1 MVSYVNRVASNVH
14 GLDELIEGGFPK
26 RSAISLVGPE
36 GSGKSLLAQ
45 EIMWGLLEQ
54 GFYAIYYAV
63 DHSADEIKETM
74 LHYGWDLEK
83 HEKNLR
89 IVDITKEMSPNIEE
103 VRWSKDEDM
112 MKFTADTYSFAKVL
126 REGQQFYTKFLRGK
140 EVLIV
145 FDSLSPFFLVTPADK
160 IFHFIQ
166 VMRLVVKMVNGIGIG
181 ILHEGLHDEKIE
193 STFRFAADGVIDMR
207 KSDRGHNLK
216 IIKMQ
221 GTNYYR
227 ASCVVDISDKG
238 INIYKA

>member
-1 MVSYVNRVASNVH
+1 MVRVASNVR
-14 GLDELIEGGFPK
+14 GLDDLIEGGFPM
-26 RSAISLVGPE
+26 RTAISLIGPE

-45 EIMWGLLEQ
+45 EIMWGFLER

-63 DHSADEIKETM
+63 DHSANEVKEKM

-83 HEKNLR
+83 HEENILM
-89 IVDITKEMSPNIEE
+89 VDITKEMAPNIEE

-126 REGQQFYTKFLRGK
+126 KEGQQYYMKFLKGK
-140 EVLIV
+140 EVVVV

-166 VMRLVVKMVNGIGIG
+166 VMRLIMKVANGIGIG
-181 ILHEGLHDEKIE
+181 ILHEGLHDQKIE
-193 STFRFAADGVIDMR
+193 STFRFVADGVIEMR
-207 KSDRGHNLK
+207 KSERGHS
-216 IIKMQ
+216 ITIAKMQ
-221 GTNYYR
+221 GTNYYK
-227 ASCVVDISDKG
+227 ASCVVDINDKG